1 MQQKF
6 REAEENFR
14 AKKQEVHESIAAVID
29 ERLGPLE
36 EEAMDIEEKLEVL
49 YAREHDLQSELST
62 FSREI
67 APLRQ
72 NVESSML
79 DMLDTAIRAAQSNPI
94 VFANDGE

>member
-1 MQQKF
+1 
-6 REAEENFR
+6 
-14 AKKQEVHESIAAVID
+14 
-29 ERLGPLE
+29 
-36 EEAMDIEEKLEVL
+36 VL